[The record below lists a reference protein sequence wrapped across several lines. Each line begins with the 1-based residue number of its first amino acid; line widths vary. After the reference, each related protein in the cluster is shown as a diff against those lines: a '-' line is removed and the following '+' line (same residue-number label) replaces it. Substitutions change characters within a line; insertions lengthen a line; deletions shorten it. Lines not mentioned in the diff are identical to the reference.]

1 MKNFE
6 IKQFNDGNQPF
17 EINNFKKSWTNCP
30 TQDKMVCQQINGRM
44 ILTGSISKN
53 CSKFA

>member
-6 IKQFNDGNQPF
+6 IKQFNDGNQPS
-17 EINNFKKSWTNCP
+17 EINNFKKSWANCP

>member
-6 IKQFNDGNQPF
+6 IKQFNDGNQPS
-17 EINNFKKSWTNCP
+17 ERNNVNKSWARCP
-30 TQDKMVCQQINGRM
+30 TQDKMGCQQINGRM
-44 ILTGSISKN
+44 TLTGSTSKN

>member
-6 IKQFNDGNQPF
+6 IKQFNDGNQPS
-17 EINNFKKSWTNCP
+17 EINNFKKSWANCP

-44 ILTGSISKN
+44 TLTGSTSKN